1 MSALNDRELMVYA
14 FREAL
19 SRERRMA
26 GKLKFLHESTRDRNV
41 KKLCSGMILSCMS
54 RITILQKEIKNLY
67 IK

>member
-19 SRERRMA
+19 SRERHMA
-26 GKLKFLHESTRDRNV
+26 GKLKDLYASSRDRNI
-41 KKLCSGMILSCMS
+41 KKLCSGLFFSCQS
-54 RITILQKEIKNLY
+54 RISILQKEMSNFY